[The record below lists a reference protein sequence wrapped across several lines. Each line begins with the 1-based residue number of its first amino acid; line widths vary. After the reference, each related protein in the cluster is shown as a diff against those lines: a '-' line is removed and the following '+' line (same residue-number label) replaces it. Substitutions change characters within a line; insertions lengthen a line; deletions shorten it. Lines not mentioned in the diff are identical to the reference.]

1 MRSKMKNIN
10 REYFWI
16 IVVTLVY
23 AGIYNCGWSFNGFF
37 SQVLDTITSN
47 ALISEIAIMTLVI
60 GVLAWLQYK
69 YGLVMKAI
77 GVYLT
82 VKILPYALLWLVF
95 WWIGWLFKEKDG
107 AEIYGGG
114 YIYKSMNWPEYIRYK
129 FTGRGRVSA

>member
-1 MRSKMKNIN
+1 M
-10 REYFWI
+10 
-16 IVVTLVY
+16 
-23 AGIYNCGWSFNGFF
+23 
-37 SQVLDTITSN
+37 DTITSN

-95 WWIGWLFKEKDG
+95 WWIGWLFKEKM
-107 AEIYGGG
+107 ELKYMVGGT
-114 YIYKSMNWPEYIRYK
+114 YTK
-129 FTGRGRVSA
+129 A